1 MRRDVERHQERAAV
15 VSVPLLI
22 QEAVAASQR
31 YTPDDAF
38 CIAYSAAQWGP
49 RGGGGIRVLKYEYEY
64 ARGCTPRARRR
75 RRLCEKRRSMPVRP
89 PLPPRLS
96 LYAAWFSRGCLP
108 SSPARANET
117 EDRLSWPNFL
127 AGKHRRELP
136 AKCSRSIVSDY
147 YVTYGFSYGHL
158 SQWLCGKLL
167 QKILSVE
174 LKYQTKILAHY

>member
-22 QEAVAASQR
+22 QEAVAAPQR

-64 ARGCTPRARRR
+64 ARGCTPRGRR
-75 RRLCEKRRSMPVRP
+75 RRLCEKRRSMPASPTPAVFRYTP
-89 PLPPRLS
+89 RDFPAGAYPHPPR
-96 LYAAWFSRGCLP
+96 
-108 SSPARANET
+108 ARANET

-127 AGKHRRELP
+127 AGKRRRELP

-167 QKILSVE
+167 QKILPVE